1 VNYLSH
7 FWKAFRR
14 PKSPANPVFISFC
27 GFFSGREIRPLDWPE
42 GHKMPAR
49 EESLPSYRFF
59 EHKIAKVTKGW
70 QASHRWKR
78 MGF

>member
-1 VNYLSH
+1 M
-7 FWKAFRR
+7 
-14 PKSPANPVFISFC
+14 PAKIARKPSVYQLLRV
-27 GFFSGREIRPLDWPE
+27 FSGREIKPLDWPE